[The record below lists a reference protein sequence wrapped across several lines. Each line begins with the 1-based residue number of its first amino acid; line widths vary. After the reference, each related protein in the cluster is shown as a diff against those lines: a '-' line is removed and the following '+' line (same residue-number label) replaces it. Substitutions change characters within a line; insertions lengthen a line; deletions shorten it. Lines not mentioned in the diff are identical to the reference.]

1 MEPPWFWINTHWN
14 NFGLTMEAYLEII
27 VFFALIVL
35 GYVFGQSLEKSHYR
49 SIIKRESQLRS
60 IPVIASKI
68 LPDEFLPCQT
78 TLVSGNVVIS
88 VDYFKKFVAG
98 LRSIVGGRITSY
110 ESLIDRAR
118 REAVL
123 RMKQEARK
131 LNADYVFNIKMETS
145 SISKGRE
152 NSIGSVEVLAYGTA
166 VVIEKAKTPAK
177 EPVKEDTAGI
187 NFRTA

>member
-1 MEPPWFWINTHWN
+1 MGTH
-14 NFGLTMEAYLEII
+14 LQII
-27 VFFALIVL
+27 ILFVLLAL
-35 GYVFGQSLEKSHYR
+35 GYIFGQSREKSHYR
-49 SIIKRESQLRS
+49 SIIKRESQFRS

-68 LPDEFLPCQT
+68 LPDEFLHCQT
-78 TLVSGNVVIS
+78 QLVTGNVVIS

-98 LRSIVGGRITSY
+98 LRSIVGGRIASY

-152 NSIGSVEVLAYGTA
+152 DSIGSVEVLAYGTA
-166 VVIEKAKTPAK
+166 VVIEKENTPASEPAK
-177 EPVKEDTAGI
+177 EDAAGI

>member
-1 MEPPWFWINTHWN
+1 MEN
-14 NFGLTMEAYLEII
+14 YLDII
-27 VFFALIVL
+27 IFFALLAL
-35 GYVFGQSLEKSHYR
+35 GYFFGRSREKSHYR

-78 TLVSGNVVIS
+78 TLVSGSVVIS

-98 LRSIVGGRITSY
+98 LRSIVGGRIASY

-123 RMKQEARK
+123 RMKQEAKK

-166 VVIEKAKTPAK
+166 VMIEKTNTPDN
-177 EPVKEDTAGI
+177 ELPDEDAAGI
-187 NFRTA
+187 NLRPV